1 MTASFLPRKL
11 AFWSSDEASETENGD
26 NAAGS
31 CNAAIFSLALMG
43 TDYSKFLLEAQRV
56 LKTGG
61 FLWIAEVRSRF
72 VPDGKDTENFAP
84 FLGSL
89 QKLGF
94 KVLKQDVGNRMF
106 VVWIAKKVDD
116 SVDSSTVQWPLL
128 KPCVYKR
135 R

>member
-1 MTASFLPRKL
+1 
-11 AFWSSDEASETENGD
+11 
-26 NAAGS
+26 
-31 CNAAIFSLALMG
+31 MG
-43 TDYSKFLLEAQRV
+43 TDYGKFLSEAHRV
-56 LKTGG
+56 LKPGG

-72 VPDGKDTENFAP
+72 VPDDKDGEDFAP

-89 QKLGF
+89 LKLGF

-106 VVWIAKKVDD
+106 VVWIAKKVKDD
-116 SVDSSTVQWPLL
+116 VDGSLVQWPLL

>member
-1 MTASFLPRKL
+1 
-11 AFWSSDEASETENGD
+11 
-26 NAAGS
+26 
-31 CNAAIFSLALMG
+31 MG
-43 TDYSKFLLEAQRV
+43 TDYCKFLLEAHRV
-56 LKTGG
+56 LMTGG

-94 KVLKQDVGNRMF
+94 KVMKQDAGNRMF
-106 VVWIAKKVDD
+106 VVWIAKKVKDA
-116 SVDSSTVQWPLL
+116 VDASGVQWPLL
-128 KPCVYKR
+128 KACVYKR